1 MTVNQ
6 GELEGNSENGCETG
20 RIRGKQ
26 VEKGSRQK
34 ARETMIM
41 RKKQANE
48 KQKGR
53 IIRKYEEKGRRT
65 RKQPY
70 GEIYRMNYR
79 ETGRIRWKHAE
90 LNGKS

>member
-41 RKKQANE
+41 RKK
-48 KQKGR
+48 
-53 IIRKYEEKGRRT
+53 
-65 RKQPY
+65 
-70 GEIYRMNYR
+70 
-79 ETGRIRWKHAE
+79 TGK
-90 LNGKS
+90 